1 VDTIPWEPEALARL
15 ERIPRF
21 VRKMARRSIEAAAA
35 SEGAER
41 VTVRHL
47 EMVSE
52 RFRPKKY

>member
-1 VDTIPWEPEALARL
+1 
-15 ERIPRF
+15 
-21 VRKMARRSIEAAAA
+21 MARRSIEAAAA